1 MKSNS
6 LKHQRTNEHVTD
18 TDDVLLP
25 FINVLNNYLDGEIMD
40 HLNILFYTDL
50 YEEKTIQVYVC
61 ACVYVLLVIE
71 EKVIMTVVNQ
81 LRIS

>member
-1 MKSNS
+1 M
-6 LKHQRTNEHVTD
+6 TD

-50 YEEKTIQVYVC
+50 CEEKTI
-61 ACVYVLLVIE
+61 
-71 EKVIMTVVNQ
+71 
-81 LRIS
+81 